1 MPTRPGA
8 PTITGSRV
16 YLHPPRLEDAAAF
29 LAAARASRSLH
40 GPWTRPP
47 DTKAR
52 YSAFVARFAPR
63 GKVTTHAGF
72 LVYRRSDHALV
83 GVFNFSEIVRGAFCS
98 SYLGYFGFAP
108 HSKQGYMTE
117 GMALALDVAF
127 RKLKLHRV
135 EVNIQPT
142 NARSLALAA
151 RIGFTHEGFS
161 RRYVKIAGRWRDHER
176 YAMLAEDWVRLR
188 RKHLGRDARR
198 ASARH
203 GIAQGS

>member
-1 MPTRPGA
+1 MPTRSRA
-8 PTITGSRV
+8 ATITGPRV
-16 YLHPPRLEDAAAF
+16 YLRPPRAEDAPAF

-47 DTKAR
+47 DSKAR
-52 YSAFVARFAPR
+52 YAAFVARFAPR
-63 GKVTTHAGF
+63 GPAATHAGY
-72 LVYRRSDHALV
+72 LVYRRADDALL

-108 HSKQGYMTE
+108 HSGQGYMSE

-142 NARSLALAA
+142 NRRSLGLAK

-176 YAMLAEDWVRLR
+176 YAILAEDWQKLR

-198 ASARH
+198 P
-203 GIAQGS
+203 